1 MNSAIKSVFSLLPD
15 QASTYAVKVDL
26 LYMFLVGVS
35 VIFTILTAVLVIVF
49 AVKYRRKSEADNPEP
64 PHLDN
69 KLELLCSG
77 ILLVLVMV
85 MFGWGAALFFEGN
98 KPPADAMEIL
108 VTGKQWMWKV
118 QHPQGKR
125 EINELHVPAGQ
136 PIKLNMTSEDVIHS
150 FFIPAFRVKN
160 DALPGRYTAIWFN
173 ATKPGS
179 YNLFCAEYCG
189 TEHSYMGGWVHVV
202 SQADYE
208 KWVRGASVVQDSP
221 VVAGG
226 KLFAKF
232 GCATCHADMPGLPA
246 AARGPSLAGI
256 YGHEVE
262 FADGTKTVVDDAY
275 LRESIVNSQAKLVK
289 GFLPIMPA
297 FQGLITEEQ
306 VMQLIA
312 YIKSLTASGG
322 TGGNG

>member
-208 KWVRGASVVQDSP
+208 KWVRGA
-221 VVAGG
+221 A
-226 KLFAKF
+226 
-232 GCATCHADMPGLPA
+232 ATTESPA
-246 AARGPSLAGI
+246 AAGAKLFTKLACITCHSGAPGQLGPNLAGV
-256 YGHEVE
+256 YGHKVKIKGGGEVV
-262 FADGTKTVVDDAY
+262 ADEAY
-275 LRESIVNSQAKLVK
+275 LRESILNSQAKIVEGYLPVMPVFK
-289 GFLPIMPA
+289 G
-297 FQGLITEEQ
+297 QVTEEQ

-312 YIKSLTASGG
+312 YIKTLSGG
-322 TGGNG
+322 EGTGTK